1 MRRSTILTRSTR
13 PRVIALVALL
23 LLLLCLPPAVSRAQS
38 DLRITGLSVF
48 LNDFDVTVQGVLL
61 GAVPADLHESLHS
74 GVPVHVRFVVELW
87 QQRFRNR
94 LIQSRTIDR
103 QLTYNPATKEYKVA
117 STAGEERELFVSKQL
132 REAQRV
138 VSELRVGKLA
148 PDASLDPRELYF
160 VRLRAAVSL
169 NGVNTWLARF
179 NGEAA
184 ETDWVQSPLLTP
196 TRRQ

>member
-1 MRRSTILTRSTR
+1 MRRPHILTRSTR
-13 PRVIALVALL
+13 SRVIALVALL
-23 LLLLCLPPAVSRAQS
+23 LLLLCLPPVTTRAQS

-61 GAVPADLHESLHS
+61 GAVPSDLHESLHS
-74 GVPVHVRFVVELW
+74 GVPVHVRFMVELW

-103 QLTYNPATKEYKVA
+103 QVTYNPATKEYKVA
-117 STAGEERELFVSKQL
+117 STAGEEREPFVTKQL

-138 VSELRVGKLA
+138 LSELRVGKLA
-148 PDASLDPRELYF
+148 PDASLDPHELYF

-169 NGVNTWLARF
+169 NGVNTWLARYS
-179 NGEAA
+179 GEAA

>member
-1 MRRSTILTRSTR
+1 MPRSRTLTRSTR
-13 PRVIALVALL
+13 SRVIVLVALL
-23 LLLLCLPPAVSRAQS
+23 LLLLCLPPVASRAQS

-61 GAVPADLHESLHS
+61 GAVPTDMHESLHS
-74 GVPVHVRFVVELW
+74 GVPVHVRFMVELW

-94 LIQSRTIDR
+94 LVQSRTIDR
-103 QLTYNPATKEYKVA
+103 QVTYNPATKEYKVA
-117 STAGEERELFVSKQL
+117 STAGEEREPFVTKQL

-138 VSELRVGKLA
+138 LSELRVGKLA
-148 PDASLDPRELYF
+148 PDASLDPHELYF

-169 NGVNTWLARF
+169 NGVNTWLARY